1 MRWGEAVHFRKVQNV
16 RELYRQELANMVL
29 KSRQGKAPE
38 YLSDLLPLSNMRES
52 KYDLRYTQT
61 NYIMLRLKTN
71 MGQRS
76 FSYQGAKIWYD
87 VKTEAKTATSLQS
100 FKKLL

>member
-1 MRWGEAVHFRKVQNV
+1 MRWGEAVHFQKVQNV
-16 RELYRQELANMVL
+16 RKLYRQELANMIFN
-29 KSRQGKAPE
+29 SRQGKAPE
-38 YLSDLLPLSNMRES
+38 YLSDLLPPSNMRES

-61 NYIMLRLKTN
+61 NYNMLRLKTN

-76 FSYQGAKIWYD
+76 FSYQGARIWYNL
-87 VKTEAKTATSLQS
+87 KTEAKTATSLQS

>member
-1 MRWGEAVHFRKVQNV
+1 
-16 RELYRQELANMVL
+16 MVF

-38 YLSDLLPLSNMRES
+38 YLSDLPPPSIMRES

-61 NYIMLRLKTN
+61 NYNMLRLKTI

-76 FSYQGAKIWYD
+76 FPYQGAKIWNNL
-87 VKTEAKTATSLQS
+87 KPEAKTATSLQS